1 MRRSLALA
9 LAFFA
14 AACSDEGLNPI
25 VDAAVKE
32 VNPLDNA
39 AAPATQ
45 GAQITRA
52 AVNRADVATIR
63 ARLVADKSPT
73 YLLAA
78 ANNGGYITY
87 ASALRQTLTLR
98 GALVT
103 GSRGLGWDL
112 LSATSSQP
120 DPLVRPIPPAQW
132 PSQVS
137 RSYEFPA
144 DGPQGRI
151 ETFTCTYEAGEVR
164 EITILEDRH
173 RGIEMSET
181 CTGPTGTFENLHL
194 VETGSGTVWRSLQWL
209 GPQQGLVDIEI
220 VLPYTG

>member
-63 ARLVADKSPT
+63 ARLVDDKSPT

-87 ASALRQTLTLR
+87 ASALRQT
-98 GALVT
+98 V
-103 GSRGLGWDL
+103 
-112 LSATSSQP
+112 
-120 DPLVRPIPPAQW
+120 PLPVSTRCRFSNVPVGPV
-132 PSQVS
+132 QVS
-137 RSYEFPA
+137 LISIPR
-144 DGPQGRI
+144 
-151 ETFTCTYEAGEVR
+151 
-164 EITILEDRH
+164 
-173 RGIEMSET
+173 
-181 CTGPTGTFENLHL
+181 
-194 VETGSGTVWRSLQWL
+194 WRSSRMVISRTS
-209 GPQQGLVDIEI
+209 PA
-220 VLPYTG
+220 

>member
-1 MRRSLALA
+1 MRRAAFLGLALG
-9 LAFFA
+9 L

-25 VDAAVKE
+25 VDAAWKE
-32 VNPLDNA
+32 VSPFGTEVEV
-39 AAPATQ
+39 APAGQ
-45 GAQITRA
+45 PITRA
-52 AVNRADVATIR
+52 AVVRADVAMIR
-63 ARLVADKSPT
+63 ARLLTDESPT

-98 GALVT
+98 GAWIT

-120 DPLVRPIPPAQW
+120 DPLVQPIPPSRW
-132 PSQVS
+132 PARVT
-137 RSYEFPA
+137 RSYEFPD

-151 ETFTCTYEAGEVR
+151 ETFTCTYEPGEVR
-164 EITILEDRH
+164 EITILEEVH
-173 RGIEMSET
+173 RGQEMSET
-181 CTGPTGTFENLHL
+181 CTGPSGSFENLHL
-194 VETGSGTVWRSLQWL
+194 VAGDGAVWRSLQWL
-209 GPQQGLVDIEI
+209 GPQEGHVDLEI